1 MTATDLFIDNQWLPG
16 ANGTFDV
23 VDPAT
28 GESIRAV
35 SDASEADATAAVDAA
50 ATALKTWRRV
60 APRERGEILRR
71 TWELMIR
78 DRDELG
84 ELIAAENGKSL
95 TDAKGEVTY
104 AAEFFRWFAE
114 EGVRMGGDYGVSPAG
129 GTRTLVTHHP
139 VGVAALVT
147 PWNFPAAMATRKIAP
162 ALAAGCT
169 VVLKPA
175 AETPLTAFAIARLM
189 VEAGLPEGVVN
200 IVPSSTAGKVVTTW
214 MEDARVR
221 KISFTGSTGI
231 GSVLLKQA
239 ADRIVN
245 SSMELGGNAPLIVA
259 DDADLDAAVEG
270 TMIAKFRGGGQACTA
285 ANRLYVHADVVE
297 EFAAKLGAKVASL
310 KVGPASEGSD
320 IGPLINAKAVDKTQK
335 LLAGALEAGARVTH
349 EASVPQEGE
358 GFWFA
363 PTVLVDVP
371 ADAEIVHEEIFGP
384 IAPIVTWT
392 TDEEV
397 IGYANDTEMGL
408 AAYVF
413 TGDLQRGI
421 RLGEAIEA
429 GMVGVNR
436 GLVSDPAAPFGGMKQ
451 SGIGREGGRMGL
463 EEFQE
468 TQYLSVAWP
477 DA

>member
-1 MTATDLFIDNQWLPG
+1 
-16 ANGTFDV
+16 
-23 VDPAT
+23 
-28 GESIRAV
+28 
-35 SDASEADATAAVDAA
+35 
-50 ATALKTWRRV
+50 
-60 APRERGEILRR
+60 
-71 TWELMIR
+71 
-78 DRDELG
+78 
-84 ELIAAENGKSL
+84 
-95 TDAKGEVTY
+95 
-104 AAEFFRWFAE
+104 
-114 EGVRMGGDYGVSPAG
+114 
-129 GTRTLVTHHP
+129 
-139 VGVAALVT
+139 
-147 PWNFPAAMATRKIAP
+147 
-162 ALAAGCT
+162 
-169 VVLKPA
+169 
-175 AETPLTAFAIARLM
+175 
-189 VEAGLPEGVVN
+189 
-200 IVPSSTAGKVVTTW
+200 

-221 KISFTGSTGI
+221 KISFTGSTGV
-231 GSVLLKQA
+231 GSILLKQA

-245 SSMELGGNAPLIVA
+245 SSMELGGNAPLIVT

-349 EASVPQEGE
+349 EASVPQESK

-392 TDEEV
+392 TDDEV

-451 SGIGREGGRMGL
+451 SGIGREGARMGL

-468 TQYLSVAWP
+468 TQYLSVAW
-477 DA
+477 